1 MVRRLFDLVAS
12 TIGLLLAWPVLLAA
26 AVAIKVSSPGPV
38 FYKAERVGRNG
49 RLFRMYKFR
58 TMVENAAAVGPAITR
73 SGDPRVFGVGRV
85 LRRLKIDEIPQLMNV
100 LRGEMAIVGP
110 RPEALRYVQRYTP
123 SQRQILAVLPGMTSP
138 ASLLYRHEE
147 AQLKGDDWEK
157 TYLDV
162 IMPEKVAIDLAYLDR
177 RSLLSDIG
185 IIARTI
191 AEAFAGPPGHQ

>member
-1 MVRRLFDLVAS
+1 MVRRLFDLLAS
-12 TIGLLLAWPVLLAA
+12 TIGLVIASPAFLAA
-26 AVAIKVSSPGPV
+26 AIAIKVSSPGPV

-58 TMVENAAAVGPAITR
+58 TMVENAAAVAPAITR

-85 LRRLKIDEIPQLMNV
+85 LRRLKIDEIPQLVNV

-123 SQRQILAVLPGMTSP
+123 SQRRILAVLPGITSP
-138 ASLLYRHEE
+138 ASLRYRHEE
-147 AQLKGDDWEK
+147 SQLEGDDWEK

-162 IMPEKVAIDLAYLDR
+162 IMPEKVAIELAYLDR
-177 RSLLSDIG
+177 RTLLSDIG

-191 AEAFAGPPGHQ
+191 AETFAGPPGHQ

>member
-1 MVRRLFDLVAS
+1 MARRLFDLVAS